1 MNNLLVLRER
11 FKQIYVSHS
20 LLVRK
25 GAQFLL
31 ALLVFNLINSN
42 IGFMKMASSVL
53 CTVGLAVVCTFLPL
67 AVMTAAATVLIVA
80 HLYTLSMPIAGV
92 AVILFLLMYIFY
104 FRFTPE
110 KSWLILLTV
119 VAFGMK
125 IPLVIHIFSL
135 NFKEFSFIN
144 IVQTSHACHFTIVMF
159 NMKYCIPIIRISIYN
174 MTHIPCNCF
183 HTFSSLFLYLFLIYM
198 QKKGVFLLYT
208 PLVIESSSLRT

>member
-80 HLYTLSMPIAGV
+80 HLYTFYANSRSWGDTV
-92 AVILFLLMYIFY
+92 FVNVYFLL
-104 FRFTPE
+104 
-110 KSWLILLTV
+110 
-119 VAFGMK
+119 
-125 IPLVIHIFSL
+125 
-135 NFKEFSFIN
+135 
-144 IVQTSHACHFTIVMF
+144 
-159 NMKYCIPIIRISIYN
+159 SIYPGEELADSADGSSVRHEN
-174 MTHIPCNCF
+174 TTGDSGYIWAVRYYSMDCPCILRNSCLLSTLPDQSF
-183 HTFSSLFLYLFLIYM
+183 CNSIERYRWNNNDQHFNQFYKTVCRLSRDVGYAVCSSDRNT
-198 QKKGVFLLYT
+198 GS
-208 PLVIESSSLRT
+208 ERN

>member
-92 AVILFLLMYIFY
+92 AVILFLLMYI
-104 FRFTPE
+104 
-110 KSWLILLTV
+110 LL
-119 VAFGMK
+119 
-125 IPLVIHIFSL
+125 
-135 NFKEFSFIN
+135 
-144 IVQTSHACHFTIVMF
+144 
-159 NMKYCIPIIRISIYN
+159 SIY
-174 MTHIPCNCF
+174 PREE
-183 HTFSSLFLYLFLIYM
+183 
-198 QKKGVFLLYT
+198 
-208 PLVIESSSLRT
+208 LVDSADSSSFRHENTTGDSGHIWTVRYYSMDCPCILRNSCLLSTLPDQSFCNSIERYRWNNNDQHFNQFYKTVCRLSRDVGYAVCSSDRNTGSERN

>member
-80 HLYTLSMPIAGV
+80 LY
-92 AVILFLLMYIFY
+92 
-104 FRFTPE
+104 
-110 KSWLILLTV
+110 
-119 VAFGMK
+119 
-125 IPLVIHIFSL
+125 IH
-135 NFKEFSFIN
+135 
-144 IVQTSHACHFTIVMF
+144 
-159 NMKYCIPIIRISIYN
+159 
-174 MTHIPCNCF
+174 
-183 HTFSSLFLYLFLIYM
+183 YLC
-198 QKKGVFLLYT
+198 Q
-208 PLVIESSSLRT
+208 

>member
-92 AVILFLLMYIFY
+92 AVILFLLMYICMRLRV
-104 FRFTPE
+104 RF
-110 KSWLILLTV
+110 IL
-119 VAFGMK
+119 
-125 IPLVIHIFSL
+125 
-135 NFKEFSFIN
+135 
-144 IVQTSHACHFTIVMF
+144 
-159 NMKYCIPIIRISIYN
+159 
-174 MTHIPCNCF
+174 
-183 HTFSSLFLYLFLIYM
+183 
-198 QKKGVFLLYT
+198 
-208 PLVIESSSLRT
+208 

>member
-92 AVILFLLMYIFY
+92 TVILFLLMYIFY

-125 IPLVIHIFSL
+125 IPGDSGYIWAVRYYSMDCPCILRNSCL
-135 NFKEFSFIN
+135 LSTLPDQSFCNSIERYRWN
-144 IVQTSHACHFTIVMF
+144 NNDQHFNQFYKTVCRLSRDVG
-159 NMKYCIPIIRISIYN
+159 YAVC
-174 MTHIPCNCF
+174 
-183 HTFSSLFLYLFLIYM
+183 SSDWNTGSERY
-198 QKKGVFLLYT
+198 
-208 PLVIESSSLRT
+208 

>member
-125 IPLVIHIFSL
+125 IPLVIPVIFGL
-135 NFKEFSFIN
+135 LG
-144 IVQTSHACHFTIVMF
+144 TIVWIVPASCGILVYYLLYLIKPGLLQ
-159 NMKYCIPIIRISIYN
+159 NES
-174 MTHIPCNCF
+174 
-183 HTFSSLFLYLFLIYM
+183 FSSHMEVLWREAEMEGEEMTRVLTQFILTVLEIYYSQTFRRM
-198 QKKGVFLLYT
+198 
-208 PLVIESSSLRT
+208 